1 MPGNENKVEL
11 TKKFLSSRF
20 SIKNIEEA
28 DKVLNKFNY
37 FDYTPLST
45 PMDTSE
51 KLMPNNGQ
59 LVSKL
64 KYSRV
69 IGCLMY
75 AITCTRPDMA
85 FAVGKLILEKYTDA
99 SWISNTKGN
108 SSTSGWVTELSDSDS
123 GERDMKFS
131 EFTLQ
136 QLEIIVSDAHMDA
149 FRQQLQ
155 TFSFGLSKVIV
166 SLNDESNTKENI
178 TEIHVCT
185 KELIDEKEEVKE
197 VVPTSPTSQDVL
209 RLELFA
215 STPVTNGKM
224 HSLGKPLELVTPFRQ
239 RNDKFVVQSTLNNQ
253 PVVDEIKV
261 EHGEEKSDEDMI
273 SKRVQPV
280 KRCSLKVHG
289 SKPAPGCMYMYHRIE
304 DKMERGFLD
313 SFASKVKNID
323 GKKTGSGTLRQVMCN
338 VDPKDKHLVLPLN
351 DIKNDVS
358 HQVNDASGTS
368 SGVHKADATHDLSS
382 NIGLKGST
390 DIGPRTS
397 TNTASSDKR
406 KVNIYV
412 IYCVDGVLGADVTLP
427 KAAVDEFGIR
437 RIILRNG
444 FFLFKFVT
452 KEGMERVLENGPWLI
467 RLVHIILNIWKPNT
481 RLVKDTVKSVQV
493 WVKLHDVPVVTYSE
507 TRLSIIATNLGKP
520 LMLDSATS
528 DMCINPWGRNTHA
541 RVLIEISSERAFVDS
556 MVVVIPLED
565 GSGHSME
572 TLSIE
577 YEWQP
582 PRCDTCKNFD
592 HKDDSCPFK
601 VKAAIF
607 DPKADDEF
615 IQVKHKKRNGRKE
628 KKAAIPRQ
636 FEANVVAFNQAVL
649 DEEMFLK
656 QKAKISWLK
665 DGDSNTA
672 YFHKSVNKLEF
683 SRVKL
688 IFLGQTGYH
697 YGYWTVQISFLI
709 ALDEQGDASY
719 GLYGEL
725 MWEIKKIVLM
735 GDEKCP
741 MGPWPPRCDF
751 KRGHSPKGYDTVD
764 GLSLNSV
771 LMGIG
776 VHDAVDCWILKCVSS
791 SFLLFLYLKEICM
804 GTYSKKKGSSSG
816 MVINCGADYLCFCD
830 RSFYL
835 CYEDVQSVVVIK
847 ESLSILMSFL
857 FKEGRLVRVNSGV
870 RWCLLGSRREYC
882 SRLKVKR
889 QSGVGASFVC
899 LPKDEGGLRVAVG
912 DCGSMTYNLTAERN
926 FWDVPI
932 RGNMSWSWRKILQ
945 LRPSIRE
952 FIWRKIGN
960 GSSTSIWF
968 DKWCHEGPLASR
980 VSPRDIHRAGLTL
993 YSQVGDVIRDGDWVW
1008 PRVLLDKY
1016 QFLNECTVPLSN
1028 NCDTL
1033 EWRLYDGT
1041 VKRFSVAQVWEC
1053 IRPRADKD
1061 RVSIWDYS
1069 NVLGSTC
1076 PLCEATPDSH
1086 EHLFFICPFANSIWS
1101 RMKVKAGLVV
1111 AAFCVIFI
1119 WQERNW
1125 RLFKKSKRSIDQV
1138 VSCISS
1144 SVRMKLLSCAFKR
1157 TTEGVLYARQED
1169 SIFEVVEDKKMVM
1182 GTGSSL
1188 DANNEHMSLNSDP
1201 MKAQGLV
1208 SGKDNK
1214 EADVASSSKPKF
1226 SFGPLELS
1234 DISDSDEDEV
1244 FASQEDFNAYMSST
1258 GGGHQREE
1266 EEFDLYDDDY
1276 ADQVRDLSGQIQEFR
1291 DFQLHHGGRK

>member
-1 MPGNENKVEL
+1 
-11 TKKFLSSRF
+11 
-20 SIKNIEEA
+20 
-28 DKVLNKFNY
+28 
-37 FDYTPLST
+37 
-45 PMDTSE
+45 
-51 KLMPNNGQ
+51 
-59 LVSKL
+59 
-64 KYSRV
+64 
-69 IGCLMY
+69 
-75 AITCTRPDMA
+75 
-85 FAVGKLILEKYTDA
+85 
-99 SWISNTKGN
+99 
-108 SSTSGWVTELSDSDS
+108 
-123 GERDMKFS
+123 
-131 EFTLQ
+131 
-136 QLEIIVSDAHMDA
+136 
-149 FRQQLQ
+149 
-155 TFSFGLSKVIV
+155 
-166 SLNDESNTKENI
+166 
-178 TEIHVCT
+178 
-185 KELIDEKEEVKE
+185 
-197 VVPTSPTSQDVL
+197 
-209 RLELFA
+209 
-215 STPVTNGKM
+215 
-224 HSLGKPLELVTPFRQ
+224 
-239 RNDKFVVQSTLNNQ
+239 
-253 PVVDEIKV
+253 
-261 EHGEEKSDEDMI
+261 
-273 SKRVQPV
+273 
-280 KRCSLKVHG
+280 
-289 SKPAPGCMYMYHRIE
+289 
-304 DKMERGFLD
+304 
-313 SFASKVKNID
+313 
-323 GKKTGSGTLRQVMCN
+323 
-338 VDPKDKHLVLPLN
+338 
-351 DIKNDVS
+351 
-358 HQVNDASGTS
+358 
-368 SGVHKADATHDLSS
+368 
-382 NIGLKGST
+382 
-390 DIGPRTS
+390 
-397 TNTASSDKR
+397 
-406 KVNIYV
+406 
-412 IYCVDGVLGADVTLP
+412 
-427 KAAVDEFGIR
+427 
-437 RIILRNG
+437 
-444 FFLFKFVT
+444 
-452 KEGMERVLENGPWLI
+452 
-467 RLVHIILNIWKPNT
+467 
-481 RLVKDTVKSVQV
+481 
-493 WVKLHDVPVVTYSE
+493 
-507 TRLSIIATNLGKP
+507 
-520 LMLDSATS
+520 MLDSATS

-556 MVVVIPLED
+556 MVVAIPLED

-636 FEANVVAFNQAVL
+636 FE
-649 DEEMFLK
+649 
-656 QKAKISWLK
+656 
-665 DGDSNTA
+665 
-672 YFHKSVNKLEF
+672 
-683 SRVKL
+683 
-688 IFLGQTGYH
+688 GYH

-952 FIWRKIGN
+952 FIWRKIGADVTLPKAAVDEVREHFAN
-960 GSSTSIWF
+960 
-968 DKWCHEGPLASR
+968 
-980 VSPRDIHRAGLTL
+980 TL
-993 YSQVGDVIRDGDWVW
+993 YGYFMGKRLAFRCVETLVKDTVKPVPVWVKLHDVPVVAYSETGLSIIATNLGKPLMLDSATKDGSGHSMETLSIEYEWQP
-1008 PRVLLDKY
+1008 PR
-1016 QFLNECTVPLSN
+1016 
-1028 NCDTL
+1028 CDTCKIF
-1033 EWRLYDGT
+1033 DH
-1041 VKRFSVAQVWEC
+1041 
-1053 IRPRADKD
+1053 KD
-1061 RVSIWDYS
+1061 
-1069 NVLGSTC
+1069 
-1076 PLCEATPDSH
+1076 DS
-1086 EHLFFICPFANSIWS
+1086 CPF
-1101 RMKVKAGLVV
+1101 KVKA
-1111 AAFCVIFI
+1111 AISDPKADDEFI
-1119 WQERNW
+1119 QENNSENNGA
-1125 RLFKKSKRSIDQV
+1125 KKKHINDDLDFMELKNSFD
-1138 VSCISS
+1138 
-1144 SVRMKLLSCAFKR
+1144 KL
-1157 TTEGVLYARQED
+1157 RQED
-1169 SIFEVVEDKKMVM
+1169 SIFEVVEDPKMVM

-1201 MKAQGLV
+1201 VKAQGLV

-1226 SFGPLELS
+1226 SFGPLELG

-1276 ADQVRDLSGQIQEFR
+1276 AYQVRDLPGQIPEFR